1 MRRRMHGAIVEA
13 RFQARRSQPRT
24 VASVAQSAALSIVLV
39 HRHEV
44 VRDALRQRLMTETDV
59 DVVASVATDSEAI
72 DALVAHPGTLVLT
85 DQRVSDAGED
95 DLPTLLRRADP
106 NVQIV
111 MLCESDELSVAVVA
125 IKSGVAGIVRS
136 NTSPSGL
143 VHTMRVV
150 AGGGCVIDREALSTL
165 AQAWDD
171 VPRNPLSVRER
182 EVLSCLADGM
192 TNAEVAAQ
200 LFVSKE
206 TVKTHVAKVLR
217 KLDVEDRRA
226 AVDKAVRLGQLT
238 TQFDP
243 RRSRISA

>member
-1 MRRRMHGAIVEA
+1 MHGAIVEA
-13 RFQARRSQPRT
+13 RFQARRPQPRT
-24 VASVAQSAALSIVLV
+24 VASVAQSAALSIILV

-44 VRDALRQRLMTETDV
+44 VRDALRQRLMTEQDV
-59 DVVASVATDSEAI
+59 DVVASVATDPEAI
-72 DALVAHPGTLVLT
+72 DALVAHPGSLVLT
-85 DQRVSDAGED
+85 DQRVSDVGEVD
-95 DLPTLLRRADP
+95 EVDLPTLLRRADP

-111 MLCESDELSVAVVA
+111 MLCESDELTVAVSA

-136 NTSPSGL
+136 NTTPSGL

-150 AGGGCVIDREALSTL
+150 AGGGCVIDREALATL

-182 EVLSCLADGM
+182 EVLSCLADGL

-217 KLDVEDRRA
+217 KLDVDDRRA
-226 AVDKAVRLGQLT
+226 AVDKAMRLGQLT
-238 TQFDP
+238 THFDP